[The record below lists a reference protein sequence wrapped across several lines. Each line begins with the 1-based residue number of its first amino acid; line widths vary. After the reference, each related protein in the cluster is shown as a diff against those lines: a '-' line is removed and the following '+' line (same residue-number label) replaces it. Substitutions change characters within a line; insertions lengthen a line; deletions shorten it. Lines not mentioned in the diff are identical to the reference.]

1 MRAAIIG
8 RGLIGGSIGV
18 VLRQKKQPGR
28 EIAGYSRRRRTP
40 AETFRPGVIERGETH
55 LREASNQ
62 AEFLINARRVLTA
75 KEVFSAVPLYI
86 RSGCVVT
93 DTASTGAQGMERAAA
108 MVPQTADF
116 AGRHPAAARGT
127 HGVMPAEAEAVQGHA
142 YCPSPAQPA
151 SPEST
156 DKAPGMVKKSGAL
169 PFVIDAAEHHST
181 AADIS
186 RSPILHSAALV
197 SSEQGRNG

>member
-18 VLRQKKQPGR
+18 VLRQKKQPGT

-40 AETFRPGVIERGETH
+40 AEPFRPGVIERGETH
-55 LREASNQ
+55 LNEASKQ

-75 KEVFSAVPLYI
+75 KGVFSAVSLYI

-93 DTASTGAQGMERAAA
+93 DTASTGAQGMERAAP
-108 MVPQTADF
+108 MPPQTADF
-116 AGRHPAAARGT
+116 ADRHPAATRGT
-127 HGVMPAEAEAVQGHA
+127 HSVMAVEAEPVQGHA
-142 YCPSPAQPA
+142 YFPSPARPA
-151 SPEST
+151 SPESM
-156 DKAPGMVKKSGAL
+156 DKALGMVKKSGAL
-169 PFVIDAAEHHST
+169 PFIIDAAEHHST

-186 RSPILHSAALV
+186 RSRILHSVALV
-197 SSEQGRNG
+197 WSKQGRNG